1 MVVILAPK
9 CSSYLRIAAG
19 TTEMGR
25 KSDVVGEGC
34 RGLYRWAP
42 SVASRQLPQRG
53 SSLLA
58 DPAFGAIGVAFP
70 SRPLHTRGNCLFGG
84 RERWC

>member
-42 SVASRQLPQRG
+42 QSLRD
-53 SSLLA
+53 SSPKGGAPFRRILRLA
-58 DPAFGAIGVAFP
+58 
-70 SRPLHTRGNCLFGG
+70 RMEWYC
-84 RERWC
+84 